1 MFYKIRE
8 KEILLR
14 NLFDNAL
21 NPIMVF
27 DAISISLDA
36 NRAAQKIFEAEIEEI
51 VEKTIWNLFSIDEN
65 DFKGEDDA
73 LYIDSKVAEFDFYIH
88 EKKRRMKLM
97 IIPMDGCG
105 RKIFYAIGKDGGR
118 PFSVDEQRDRL
129 IQQTPCCHRDEI
141 LFEHTLN

>member
-51 VEKTIWNLFSIDEN
+51 VEKNNMESLF
-65 DFKGEDDA
+65 
-73 LYIDSKVAEFDFYIH
+73 
-88 EKKRRMKLM
+88 
-97 IIPMDGCG
+97 
-105 RKIFYAIGKDGGR
+105 
-118 PFSVDEQRDRL
+118 DR
-129 IQQTPCCHRDEI
+129 
-141 LFEHTLN
+141 

>member
-1 MFYKIRE
+1 MQSASPLMQIEQLRRFSRRKLKR
-8 KEILLR
+8 LL
-14 NLFDNAL
+14 
-21 NPIMVF
+21 
-27 DAISISLDA
+27 
-36 NRAAQKIFEAEIEEI
+36 K
-51 VEKTIWNLFSIDEN
+51 KTIWNLFSIDEN
-65 DFKGEDDA
+65 DFKGEEDA
-73 LYIDSKVAEFDFYIH
+73 LYIDSKVAEFDFYNR

-105 RKIFYAIGKDGGR
+105 RKIYAIGKDGGR